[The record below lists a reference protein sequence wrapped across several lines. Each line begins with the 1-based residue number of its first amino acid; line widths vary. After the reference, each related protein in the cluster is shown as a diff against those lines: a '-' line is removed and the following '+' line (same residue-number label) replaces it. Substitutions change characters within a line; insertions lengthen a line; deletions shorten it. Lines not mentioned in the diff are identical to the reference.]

1 MTRVRRNDGI
11 GHAQKALGDDPGDFE
26 TIEVLPFHFFEDSMQ
41 CVQDLLSPESAK
53 EHHFDFCR
61 HEEEV
66 PSRGMNLAI
75 QGDTI

>member
-1 MTRVRRNDGI
+1 
-11 GHAQKALGDDPGDFE
+11 
-26 TIEVLPFHFFEDSMQ
+26 MQ

-75 QGDTI
+75 QDDTI